1 MNRPGAGD
9 VVSASGGSGG
19 FGSAPP
25 WLEVEEIRMKR
36 ACDNDHLLLDR
47 RTVVVGAGALAA
59 TALAA
64 CGASGDD
71 TAASA
76 PASAARSG
84 GPTVLAKTA
93 DVPVGGGVIAG
104 DTVVTQPSAGVFV
117 GLDST
122 CTHAGCRVGEVTGGT
137 VNCRCHGSKFGL
149 DGSVVAGPAQR
160 PLASRV
166 VRVEGDSVVAG

>member
-1 MNRPGAGD
+1 M
-9 VVSASGGSGG
+9 
-19 FGSAPP
+19 
-25 WLEVEEIRMKR
+25 
-36 ACDNDHLLLDR
+36 DNDDRVLDR
-47 RTVVVGAGALAA
+47 RTVVAGAGALAAAA

-64 CGASGDD
+64 CGGSGDNA

-76 PASAARSG
+76 PAPAARSG

-117 GLDST
+117 GLNST
-122 CTHAGCRVGEVTGGT
+122 CTHAGCRVREVAGGT
-137 VNCRCHGSKFGL
+137 VNCVCHGSKFGL

-160 PLASRV
+160 PLASRT

>member
-1 MNRPGAGD
+1 
-9 VVSASGGSGG
+9 
-19 FGSAPP
+19 
-25 WLEVEEIRMKR
+25 MKSTR
-36 ACDNDHLLLDR
+36 DDNDSLLDR
-47 RTVVVGAGALAA
+47 RTVVVGAGVLAA

-64 CGASGDD
+64 CGASGND
-71 TAASA
+71 TA
-76 PASAARSG
+76 ASAARSG
-84 GPTVLAKTA
+84 GPTVLVKTA

-137 VNCRCHGSKFGL
+137 VNCLCHGSKFGL

-160 PLASRV
+160 PLTSKV
-166 VRVEGDSVVAG
+166 VRVEGDSVLSG

>member
-1 MNRPGAGD
+1 MN
-9 VVSASGGSGG
+9 
-19 FGSAPP
+19 
-25 WLEVEEIRMKR
+25 
-36 ACDNDHLLLDR
+36 NDLPTLDR
-47 RTVVVGAGALAA
+47 RTVMAGAGALAA

-64 CGASGDD
+64 CGGRGDNES
-71 TAASA
+71 AAA
-76 PASAARSG
+76 PAPAPAARAD

-122 CTHAGCRVGEVTGGT
+122 CTHAGCRVGEVAGGT
-137 VNCRCHGSKFGL
+137 VNCRCHGSKFAL

-160 PLASRV
+160 PLASRT

>member
-1 MNRPGAGD
+1 MA
-9 VVSASGGSGG
+9 
-19 FGSAPP
+19 
-25 WLEVEEIRMKR
+25 
-36 ACDNDHLLLDR
+36 NDDPTLDR
-47 RTVVVGAGALAA
+47 RTVMAGAGALAAAA

-64 CGASGDD
+64 CGARGENES
-71 TAASA
+71 AAA
-76 PASAARSG
+76 PAPTPAAQSG
-84 GPTVLAKTA
+84 GTTVLAKTA

-122 CTHAGCRVGEVTGGT
+122 CTHAGCRIAEVAGGT

-160 PLASRV
+160 PLTSRT